1 MYSFSTALCLLI
13 YHKLD
18 NVKKALLLFAEAKQ
32 PLLFLYEVPLFVVLY
47 GLGVVKSAALT
58 SSEGGVVLH
67 RIEVAIF
74 ML

>member
-1 MYSFSTALCLLI
+1 M
-13 YHKLD
+13 
-18 NVKKALLLFAEAKQ
+18 KKALLLFAKANQ